1 MLSSL
6 PFMFAPLLLF
16 SYCSH
21 NIMYDVIIHDIVPK
35 LLYTC
40 DLHNCCLREWEGLV
54 EIAIAREQYQNHRIS
69 DRELEMEKFLV
80 AVLTIL
86 ALSSPAASAP
96 VDIPLGNLPFKSLLS
111 SLSESRLRGP
121 ADLECDACKIVV
133 TALQQLLL
141 SNSSENEIVDVITKL
156 CIALQ
161 IEDQNVCTLGVLEFK
176 VLKLM
181 NASIC
186 QN

>member
-1 MLSSL
+1 
-6 PFMFAPLLLF
+6 
-16 SYCSH
+16 
-21 NIMYDVIIHDIVPK
+21 
-35 LLYTC
+35 
-40 DLHNCCLREWEGLV
+40 
-54 EIAIAREQYQNHRIS
+54 
-69 DRELEMEKFLV
+69 MEKFLI
-80 AVLTIL
+80 AVLSIL

-96 VDIPLGNLPFKSLLS
+96 LPFGNLPFNSLLK

-121 ADLECDACKIVV
+121 ADLECDACKVVV

-176 VLKLM
+176 VNERLIVK
-181 NASIC
+181 
-186 QN
+186 QTKT